1 MKSQVVHTVWCY
13 IIGENCR
20 RNFKLI
26 TLGSAR
32 VNSVASS
39 AHKHKRVG
47 LKALPWLP
55 EMLGVHGEISW
66 NWFCTPFCYSMKPF
80 SIWNSRAIDWPNSW
94 ASYCYQNTIMLIM
107 IVYYWLGYTPLHTG
121 AWCNVGHLISCH
133 TTFIILVMYLRREK
147 YGTPNLMQTFCL
159 AVSPGDPEVS
169 NNGSKRLRLYKC
181 ERCAMKFMGL
191 ALLRQHCREVHGDQK
206 YYKCGVCGKLF
217 SHPSS
222 RNIHLRLHSGEK
234 PYECETC
241 GKRFRVS
248 SHLKDHIRVHTG
260 GFCVCVGQYYM
271 WCIREMWTTT
281 HPGPPTRTQF
291 P

>member
-1 MKSQVVHTVWCY
+1 
-13 IIGENCR
+13 
-20 RNFKLI
+20 
-26 TLGSAR
+26 
-32 VNSVASS
+32 
-39 AHKHKRVG
+39 
-47 LKALPWLP
+47 
-55 EMLGVHGEISW
+55 
-66 NWFCTPFCYSMKPF
+66 
-80 SIWNSRAIDWPNSW
+80 
-94 ASYCYQNTIMLIM
+94 MLIM

-147 YGTPNLMQTFCL
+147 YGMPNLMQSFCL
-159 AVSPGDPEVS
+159 AVSPGDPEVA

-260 GFCVCVGQYYM
+260 GFCVYVLDNITCGALGKCEPPPIQGHQPEHNFHRYFLLRIGMHSIAV
-271 WCIREMWTTT
+271 
-281 HPGPPTRTQF
+281 HDPGLRWEI
-291 P
+291 